1 MSEPRTVLI
10 AGAGIAGLSLA
21 LALAA
26 RGVASRIIERRNELT
41 EAGAGIQLGPNAMHI
56 LRRIGV
62 AERLEPMAGRPSAII
77 VHDGASGAVLSRL
90 PLGEEIARRHGAP
103 YRVAHRADLQA
114 ALLAAARERAE
125 IQLDLGFEVSSWRET
140 AVGVA
145 AQSAS
150 GAEALGHL
158 MIGADGL
165 WSSVRRVMHPGH
177 PLPYSGKMAMR
188 TVLDGASVSPRFAG
202 LVTGVW
208 LSRDA
213 HVVHYPVRGDREIA
227 VVAIVDEPIPREGW
241 GTAIEAGFVLG
252 RLRGFSAELLRF
264 LEDGRDWRAWSLYDP
279 PPLPSWSRGRVGL
292 SGDAAHPILPF
303 LAQGGVMAIEDA
315 EVLAAAIAA
324 DLDTPARALV
334 RYEAARRDRV
344 QRVQDASRRNGK
356 IYHMA
361 GAMGFARDAVLR
373 LAPGSLVM
381 SGYDWLYG
389 WKSGVP

>member
-1 MSEPRTVLI
+1 MDEPRTVLI
-10 AGAGIAGLSLA
+10 AGAGIAGLSLGMA
-21 LALAA
+21 LAG
-26 RGVASRIIERRNELT
+26 RGLPSRILERRAELT

-56 LRRIGV
+56 LRRLGV
-62 AERLEPMAGRPSAII
+62 AERLEPVAGKPSAIV

-114 ALLAAARERAE
+114 ALLAVVRERAE
-125 IQLDLGFEVSSWRET
+125 IQLDTGFEVTGWHET
-140 AVGVA
+140 PDGVA
-145 AQSAS
+145 ARSAS
-150 GAEALGHL
+150 GGEARGRLL
-158 MIGADGL
+158 LGADGL
-165 WSSVRRVMHPGH
+165 WSSVRGVMHPGH

-188 TVLDGASVSPRFAG
+188 TVLDRASAPGRFQD

-227 VVAIVDEPIPREGW
+227 VVAIVDEPVSREGW
-241 GTAIEAGFVLG
+241 GTAIVAASVLE
-252 RLRGFSAELLRF
+252 RLRGFSEELLRF
-264 LEDGRDWRAWSLYDP
+264 LANGREWRAWSLYDP
-279 PPLPSWSRGRVGL
+279 PPLPSWSKGAVGL
-292 SGDAAHPILPF
+292 IGDAAHPILPF

-315 EVLAAAIAA
+315 EVLAAALAA
-324 DLDTPARALV
+324 SPDAPSRALV

-344 QRVQDASRRNGK
+344 QRVQDASRRNGQ

-361 GAMGFARDAVLR
+361 GAMGVARDVVLR
-373 LAPGSLVM
+373 LAPGALVM

-389 WKSGVP
+389 WKSDVA